1 VYQLPTAIASFFAVP
16 EFRLARPAARLEVE
30 THRRPIPWTLGL
42 APWALVVLGGYV
54 VLLGILI
61 PRHEPWFDE
70 AQAWLLAR
78 DASPL
83 QLLTHLL
90 RYEGNPGLWHFILM
104 PFAKLGFPY
113 MTLNV
118 IGGIFGAL
126 GVYVFLRFAPFPPI
140 VKVLVPFSYFIFF
153 QYAVVSRSYV
163 MAPLFLF
170 LVAATYARRF
180 DNPYPFFVSL
190 MLLALVSVHGMLI
203 AGSLVLLHLWELRG
217 RWPALSS
224 EHRRAQLQSIG
235 AFVALGLIL
244 IAILWPAAD
253 DATVKPGL
261 HFDPLRLRAI
271 FVGVTNHALTENHFL
286 SPIVFV
292 ISIWW
297 FWRRKVLLLYLVPA
311 TAFLLFAAFKYFSAW
326 HEGFAFLIW
335 LFALWISFT
344 NGLPFKRI
352 EERGR
357 LILTAAMLVVL
368 GFHVSWAF
376 NAFRYDFSN
385 PYSGSRAVA
394 SYIKANQLE
403 NQSIYATGFHSISI
417 LPYFSRNIFD
427 NFHHKQNP
435 SYWDLTTQNH
445 TVQDVNR
452 VYDAQP
458 DVIIIGVKFPWQYP
472 FLHFK
477 GLFPG
482 YRYVGVFPGELYWKT
497 GSLEKDSFVIWRKD
511 GT

>member
-1 VYQLPTAIASFFAVP
+1 MGAEDEAAGRTALRPLSLP
-16 EFRLARPAARLEVE
+16 
-30 THRRPIPWTLGL
+30 
-42 APWALVVLGGYV
+42 PWALAVLAGYV
-54 VLLGILI
+54 GLLAVLI

-83 QLLTHLL
+83 LLVTHLL

-113 MTLNV
+113 ITLNI

-126 GVYVFLRFAPFPPI
+126 GVYVFLRYAPFPPI
-140 VKVLVPFSYFIFF
+140 VKALVPFSYFIFF

-170 LVAATYARRF
+170 LVAVTYRRRF
-180 DNPYPFFVSL
+180 TNVYPFIGAL

-203 AGSLVLLHLWELRG
+203 AGSLVLLHLWELRE
-217 RWPALSS
+217 RWSALDPAT
-224 EHRRAQLQSIG
+224 RRAHLKAIG
-235 AFVALGLIL
+235 AFVALGLVL
-244 IAILWPAAD
+244 TVILWPAAD

-261 HFDPLRLRAI
+261 NFDPVRLRAI

-286 SPIVFV
+286 SPIVFL
-292 ISIWW
+292 ISLWW

-311 TAFLLFAAFKYFSAW
+311 TAFLLFAAFKYFSPW

-335 LFALWISFT
+335 LFALWISFS
-344 NGLPFKRI
+344 NGLPVGRI

-357 LILTAAMLVVL
+357 LLVTAAVLVVL
-368 GFHVSWAF
+368 GFHVSWAV
-376 NAFRYDFSN
+376 NAFRYDFSS

-394 SYIKANQLE
+394 AYIKANHLE
-403 NQSIYATGFHSISI
+403 HESIYATSFHAISI
-417 LPYFSRNIFD
+417 LPYFSHNIFNNYHD
-427 NFHHKQNP
+427 KQGP
-435 SYWDLTTQNH
+435 SYWDLTTHNH
-445 TVQDVNR
+445 SVQAINL

-458 DVIIIGVKFPWQYP
+458 DVIILGVKFPDQYV
-472 FLHFK
+472 FLHFHN
-477 GLFPG
+477 LFPG
-482 YRYVGVFPGELYWKT
+482 YRYIGVFPGEIYWKT
-497 GSLEKDSFVIWRKD
+497 GRLELDSFVMWRKD